1 MLEGLTP
8 ETSKGS
14 CKVAAIT
21 QTLSDSDKTILLQA
35 IEDRTTWSIR
45 ALTRALAER
54 GIVISDTPL
63 TSHRAQSCV
72 CYR

>member
-1 MLEGLTP
+1 MLEGMTP
-8 ETSKGS
+8 QTSKGS
-14 CKVAAIT
+14 CKVAAIS
-21 QTLSDSDKTILLQA
+21 QSLSDADKTILLQA
-35 IEDRTTWSIR
+35 IEDNTTWSIR
-45 ALTRALAER
+45 ALARALAER